1 MGITKNPFSLEGKT
15 ILVTGASSGIGKST
29 AITSAEMGAKVICVA
44 RDAERLGLTLAALPE
59 ENGPHE
65 VTSVE
70 LTDSKSVDS
79 MIAELPVIDGLVLCA
94 GKGLT
99 LPVQFCDREHFDEIF
114 NLNFFST
121 AELVRLLYKKKKLSR
136 GASIVILASMGGTH
150 VFSGGNS
157 IYGASKAA
165 LDSFMK
171 FCAKEFA
178 VRKIRVNSICPAMV
192 DTPLI
197 HRGTV
202 SEEQLAED
210 AKRYPLKRYG
220 QPEDIANAAVY
231 LLSDASSWVTGTSM
245 IVDGGLSIC

>member
-1 MGITKNPFSLEGKT
+1 MNDFINPFSLAGKT
-15 ILVTGASSGIGKST
+15 ILITGASSGIGQAT
-29 AITSAEMGAKVICVA
+29 AVACANLGAKVICVA
-44 RDAERLGLTLAALPE
+44 RDTERLAATILMLPE
-59 ENGPHE
+59 GNGPH
-65 VTSVE
+65 TALSIE
-70 LTDSKSVDS
+70 LTNYHEVENLV
-79 MIAELPVIDGLVLCA
+79 IALPQLDGVVLAA

-121 AELVRLLYKKKKLSR
+121 VELMRLLYKKKKLSK
-136 GASIVILASMGGTH
+136 GASIVIIASMGGTH

-171 FCAKEFA
+171 FSAKEFA
-178 VRKIRVNSICPAMV
+178 ARGVRVNSICPAMV

-202 SEEQLAED
+202 SEEQLEEN
-210 AKRYPLKRYG
+210 KKLYPLKRFG
-220 QPEDIANAAVY
+220 LPEDIANATVY

-245 IVDGGLSIC
+245 IVDGGLAIS

>member
-1 MGITKNPFSLEGKT
+1 MALINNPFSLEGKT
-15 ILVTGASSGIGKST
+15 ILVTGASSGIGQAT
-29 AITSAEMGAKVICVA
+29 AIMAAAIGATVICVA
-44 RDAERLGLTLAALPE
+44 RDIKRLNSTLSALPE
-59 ENGPHE
+59 ENGIHQA
-65 VTSVE
+65 VSVE
-70 LTDSKSVDS
+70 LTDPSAVADMVDS
-79 MIAELPVIDGLVLCA
+79 MPLLDGMVLCA
-94 GKGLT
+94 GKALT
-99 LPVQFCDREHFDEIF
+99 LPVQFCNREHFDDIF

-121 AELVRLLYKKKKLSR
+121 AEIIRLSYKKKKLSK
-136 GASIVILASMGGTH
+136 GASIVMLSSLGGTGI
-150 VFSGGNS
+150 FSGSNS

-178 VRKIRVNSICPAMV
+178 ARKIRVNSICPAMV

-220 QPEDIANAAVY
+220 QPEDIANAAVF
-231 LLSDASSWVTGTSM
+231 LLSDGASWITGTSM
-245 IVDGGLSIC
+245 IVDGGLSIS